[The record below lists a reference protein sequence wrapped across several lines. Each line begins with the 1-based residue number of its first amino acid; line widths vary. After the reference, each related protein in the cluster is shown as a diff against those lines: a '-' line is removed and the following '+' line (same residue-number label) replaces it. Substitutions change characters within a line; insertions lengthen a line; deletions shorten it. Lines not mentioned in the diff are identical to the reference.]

1 MRDPQG
7 KSKGAAETTI
17 NDKLGAI
24 YSKLITVK
32 SALSD
37 KMTREL
43 RLDRNTY
50 MSINN
55 RIETIRNGYLDK
67 LRSKINEVE
76 VFGPAL
82 NEYFDKCFGNE
93 VENDG
98 AISVAFNE
106 GSAVRGA
113 LPKVIEESIAKV
125 RGSKAKVS
133 SDIFDLVSS
142 SNVGGMVVTETLPD
156 IPFDAIER
164 KPKKVGRPKKAAAA
178 VIEET
183 AFDDMLEGLSA
194 TVESKEKVRQKD
206 KAKSKPRRD
215 LLNWDVLPENVQ
227 KHFFWEHGNKWDA
240 EAFLINKEGS
250 VDAAQNWLADNANAI
265 IERIEIELIEVEKFR
280 RKVKAKIL
288 ARKERDE
295 LEKRRLAATKTQ
307 GRGGSTN
314 KKRSLYKGGNNRT
327 KHNKN
332 KRRTRKNHINK
343 KSKKSIRHRN

>member
-1 MRDPQG
+1 
-7 KSKGAAETTI
+7 
-17 NDKLGAI
+17 
-24 YSKLITVK
+24 
-32 SALSD
+32 
-37 KMTREL
+37 
-43 RLDRNTY
+43 
-50 MSINN
+50 
-55 RIETIRNGYLDK
+55 
-67 LRSKINEVE
+67 
-76 VFGPAL
+76 
-82 NEYFDKCFGNE
+82 

-106 GSAVRGA
+106 GSATKGA

-183 AFDDMLEGLSA
+183 VFDELVEGLSA
-194 TVESKEKVRQKD
+194 TVESKENVRQKD

-215 LLNWDVLPENVQ
+215 LLDWDVLPEYAKNV
-227 KHFFWEHGNKWDA
+227 FFDDHGSKQNA
-240 EAFLINKEGS
+240 EEFWINKEGS
-250 VDAAQNWLADNANAI
+250 VAAAQLVLKKISNVLKST
-265 IERIEIELIEVEKFR
+265 EIEL
-280 RKVKAKIL
+280 RKQLSEERKKAQSS
-288 ARKERDE
+288 R
-295 LEKRRLAATKTQ
+295 AATKTQ

-332 KRRTRKNHINK
+332 KRRTRKTRINK